1 MAVENNDIEFE
12 VGLVNFKNDQI
23 LNIKGLVVEF
33 NVYEDIFSPVLKA
46 DFLIKDSVGL
56 TERFPIVG
64 DERVLLSFKT
74 AGERKTVDLVF
85 DVYKIT
91 QRTVLEER
99 SHGYVL
105 HCTSREGIKNL
116 ISSEDSAYV
125 NQPISDIVT
134 KVYDN
139 HIRSAGNK
147 SLEVESTNGSH
158 SFVSP
163 RITPFE
169 FISLLASEAQS
180 LNYPVTSSYIFYED
194 LDQFNFRTIS
204 SLLDGEVAER
214 FYLADPSDEKLRD
227 GKNEIK
233 PYQSIIGVTF
243 ENGFDTLGGLNNG
256 LYKND
261 VIAIDTILKK
271 FTSTNFDY
279 IRDFSRLTHTNNHP
293 IISDIGTIGSGGVG
307 KHERFLSS
315 RLTTQDYSK
324 ESYLNEK
331 ITQGNDPHLS
341 SPRRRQNFLNNS
353 VSEMQMFGQYTMNV
367 SVPGNSLLRSGNLVN
382 VHVPQNSDVNEDIQK
397 YLILFGQENPTFLV
411 SAIKHNY
418 KSTTGAYTTT
428 MSVMKESFGQQIKSE
443 YRSKDRSNES

>member
-1 MAVENNDIEFE
+1 MAVENNDITFE

-74 AGERKTVDLVF
+74 AGEKKTIDLVF

-134 KVYDN
+134 KVYN
-139 HIRSAGNK
+139 SHIKPVGNK
-147 SLEVESTNGSH
+147 LLVVEPTNGSH
-158 SFVSP
+158 SFVSLGNS
-163 RITPFE
+163 PFE
-169 FISLLASEAQS
+169 FINLLASEAQS
-180 LNYPVTSSYIFYED
+180 LEYPATSSYQFYED

-204 SLLDGEVAER
+204 SMLDGEVAER

-243 ENGFDTLGGLNNG
+243 ERAFDTLGGIDNG
-256 LYKND
+256 LYKNF
-261 VIAIDTILKK
+261 VTTIDTILKR
-271 FTSTNFDY
+271 FTSTEFDY
-279 IRDFSRLTHTNNHP
+279 IRDFSNLTHTNKHP
-293 IISDIGTIGSGGVG
+293 LISEIGTIGSTGEG
-307 KHERFLSS
+307 KHERFMSS
-315 RLTTQDYSK
+315 RITSNEYSK

-331 ITQGNDPHLS
+331 ITQANDPYLA
-341 SPRRRQNFLNNS
+341 SPRKRQKFLNNS
-353 VSEMQMFGQYTMNV
+353 ISEMQMFGQYTMNV

-382 VHVPQNSDVNEDIQK
+382 VHIPQNSDINEDIQK

-428 MSVMKESFGQQIKSE
+428 MNVMKESFGQQIKSE